1 MMFRPQP
8 VFKSYVS
15 VFRRG
20 LSDFYNLS
28 TRDIKGNSFP
38 FKDLKGKTV
47 LIVNVASKCGFTKQ
61 YDGLEN
67 LYNRFKDKKFTIL
80 GFPCNQFGK
89 QEPGSPQEIQDFV
102 SKSYG
107 VTFPIMSKINVNG
120 TDTDP
125 VYEYLK
131 DNKSGALGIKTIK
144 WNFEKFLVDKE
155 GKVIQRYSSLT
166 EPNDIAK
173 DIEDIID

>member
-1 MMFRPQP
+1 MFKPQP
-8 VFKSYVS
+8 AFKASIS

-28 TRDIKGNSFP
+28 TKDINGKSFP

-67 LYNRFKDKKFTIL
+67 LYNRFKDKNFTIL

-89 QEPGSPQEIQDFV
+89 QEPGSPKEIQDFV

-107 VTFPIMSKINVNG
+107 VTFPIMTKINVNG
-120 TDTDP
+120 SDTNP
-125 VYEYLK
+125 IYEYLK
-131 DNKSGALGIKTIK
+131 NNKSGALGIKTIK
-144 WNFEKFLVDKE
+144 WNFEKFLVNKE
-155 GKVIQRYSSLT
+155 GKVVQRYSSLT
-166 EPNDIAK
+166 EPNEIVD
-173 DIEDIID
+173 DIENIID